1 MNSLMMEYILL
12 IILWIIW
19 CIIHSSMISLTVTGY
34 LKKRLGSYYKF
45 YRLFFNLFALATLI
59 PLILYS
65 LSLRDRV
72 LFRWEGSMIIIQI
85 ALLIIVLSLFITG
98 ALKYDMLR
106 FLGIRQIKSGKSFST
121 LSESGDIDT
130 SGVLG
135 ITRHPWYLG
144 AIIFI
149 WIYYR
154 EMYVSTLLVNIIL
167 TVYLLIGTVLEE
179 RKLII
184 KFGDKYRDYRK
195 KVSMLFP
202 AKWIVSKLLKD
213 EWAH

>member
-1 MNSLMMEYILL
+1 MMEYILL